1 MNTNGK
7 FVLFTAILVVLAT
20 TCKYFFGPSLEW
32 SGFSP
37 VIAIA
42 LFSGFIMR
50 NRGFS
55 FLLPMLALLV
65 SDFIIHDMYRRG
77 LFDYPGFY
85 SGQWKNYLILLS
97 VVLIGWALQGKKI
110 STLAAGAVA
119 APTLFFLIS
128 NFAVW
133 AGPQLTYTKDFNGLL
148 ACYAAGLP
156 FYKNSL
162 IATMFF
168 TPGILYF
175 YNALV
180 RNKAQLTL
188 A

>member
-7 FVLFTAILVVLAT
+7 FILFTVILVVLAT
-20 TCKYFFGPSLEW
+20 ICKYFFGPSPEW

-50 NRGFS
+50 NRSYS
-55 FLLPMLALLV
+55 FLLPLLALLF
-65 SDFIIHDMYRRG
+65 SDFIIHDMYRRD

-97 VVLIGWALQGKKI
+97 AVLIGWALQAKKI

-128 NFAVW
+128 NFTVW
-133 AGPQLTYTKDFNGLL
+133 AGQHLTYTKDFNGLM

-162 IATMFF
+162 IATMIF
-168 TPGILYF
+168 TPGLLYL
-175 YNALV
+175 YNVLV
-180 RNKAQLTL
+180 RRKAQWTL